1 MFFKKDKKKSLMPII
16 TIILLIVVSIIIFVF
31 VKYIIKVDSF
41 AILKTVNAQ
50 GVLSNEG
57 TLDISSTKDTPT
69 VIQSNGISYTIGN
82 VSNLKRT
89 YSTYYGSLNDTTF
102 QQSRLDSK
110 TCWLAKEPTQFEY
123 MTMEL
128 SDSTPVYGIVVS
140 GRQDQQ
146 QFVKTFYL
154 KYIDDN
160 GIEQNV
166 DNGILFN
173 SNIDTNSRD
182 GTDGTGLDTN
192 NFKFIYFNTP
202 VNMKKIKILPVNYSG
217 WIAMR
222 CDLILSPDTSPRT
235 TMMPTSP
242 STTMMPTSPSTTMMG
257 SDPSNTMMGSDPS
270 TTMMGSGSSTTMGSG
285 PSTTMGSDPSTTMMG
300 SGPSTTM
307 MGSGPSTTMMGSNP
321 STTMMGSNPSTTM
334 MGSGPS
340 TTMMGSNP
348 STTMMGSN
356 PSTTMMGSN
365 PSTTMN
371 NIPITTYGYK
381 INPSNVVDNN
391 PQTNLYQQ
399 NFDGT
404 SNVYAPYI
412 YHNMESFSPLNLYE
426 DKLSPY

>member
-41 AILKTVNAQ
+41 AILKSVNAQ
-50 GVLSNEG
+50 GVLSTEG
-57 TLDISSTKDTPT
+57 TLDISNTKDTPT

-89 YSTYYGSLNDTTF
+89 YSTYFGPLNDTTF

-146 QFVKTFYL
+146 QYVKTFYL

-160 GIEQNV
+160 GVEQNV

-192 NFKFIYFNTP
+192 YFKFIYFNTP
-202 VNMKKIKILPVNYSG
+202 VNMKKIKILPVNYYS

-235 TMMPTSP
+235 TMMPTLP
-242 STTMMPTSPSTTMMG
+242 ITTMMPTLPITTMMPTSPSTTMMESG
-257 SDPSNTMMGSDPS
+257 PSTTMMDSGPSTTMMGSGTISDPS
-270 TTMMGSGSSTTMGSG
+270 TTMMGSG
-285 PSTTMGSDPSTTMMG
+285 PSTTMMGTSTSTTMMG

-307 MGSGPSTTMMGSNP
+307 MGSGPSTTMMASG
-321 STTMMGSNPSTTM
+321 TSTTM

-340 TTMMGSNP
+340 TTMMGSGP
-348 STTMMGSN
+348 STTMMASG
-356 PSTTMMGSN
+356 

-412 YHNMESFSPLNLYE
+412 YHNMETFSPLNLYE